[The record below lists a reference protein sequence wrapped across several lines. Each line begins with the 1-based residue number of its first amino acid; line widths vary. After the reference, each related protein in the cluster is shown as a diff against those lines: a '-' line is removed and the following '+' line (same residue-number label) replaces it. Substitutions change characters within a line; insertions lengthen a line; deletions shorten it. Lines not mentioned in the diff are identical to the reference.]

1 MCTEGVEEEADLTQS
16 SSLAQITAVLQHG
29 SSEALSGRETCDVDS
44 TERCKDV
51 DTQ

>member
-29 SSEALSGRETCDVDS
+29 SSEALSGREMCDVDS